1 MDTKPQEV
9 SMSESI
15 ERERKLAITRY
26 LQGEDS
32 KSIYTSL
39 RRSKR
44 WFFKWLDRYDPE
56 SIDWF
61 KARSRRPLLSPTR
74 TPTET
79 AGTILS
85 IRDDFDEDGV
95 FCGAQA
101 IQWEMEERR
110 IQAVP
115 SVRTINRVLKR
126 NNRVVKGQKRYE
138 PKGKKYP
145 ALPADR
151 PNQTHQADL
160 LGPFYLGRSKRFYSL
175 NVIDLATGR
184 HGNEPLLGK
193 DSQSIINGLWAV
205 WHRLGI
211 PENLQ
216 VDNEACFYGSR
227 KYPRGMGALIRLCLH
242 NHVQPWFIP
251 YAEPWRNGVVEQ
263 FNHHYRQ
270 KFLRKVSMTSL
281 EELRKQSLLFEQK
294 HNSRYRYSKLHGKT
308 PLMFLKMMNAKLVF
322 PEWQKP
328 PTHPMEKP
336 CGGAYNL
343 VRFVRSDLILDI
355 FGERMTVSPEWEY
368 QYVVATIDVKE
379 QKLNIYIDRKKVA
392 IFKYKLR

>member
-1 MDTKPQEV
+1 
-9 SMSESI
+9 MSKLI
-15 ERERKLAITRY
+15 ERERQLAITRY
-26 LQGEDS
+26 LQGEDP

-44 WFFKWLDRYDPE
+44 WFFKWIDRYGPE
-56 SIDWF
+56 NASWF
-61 KARSRRPLLSPTR
+61 KDRSRRPHLSPVR
-74 TPTET
+74 IPTEMVKV
-79 AGTILS
+79 ILR
-85 IRDDFDEDGV
+85 IRDDFTEDGV

-110 IQAVP
+110 IQTVP

-126 NNRVVKGQKRYE
+126 NNRVVKGKKRYG
-138 PKGKKYP
+138 PKGKEYP
-145 ALPADR
+145 ALSADR

-160 LGPFYLGRSKRFYSL
+160 LGPFYLGKSKRFYSL

-184 HGNEPLLGK
+184 AGNEPLLGK

-205 WHRLGI
+205 WHRLGV

-242 NHVQPWFIP
+242 NRVQPWFIP

-270 KFLRKVSMTSL
+270 KFLRKVSMSSH
-281 EELRKQSLLFEQK
+281 EELRIQSLLFEHK
-294 HNSRYRYSKLHGKT
+294 HNSKFRYSKLKGKT

-322 PEWQKP
+322 PQWPEAP
-328 PTHPMEKP
+328 VHPMEKP
-336 CGGAYNL
+336 SGGVYNL
-343 VRFVRSDLILDI
+343 VRFVRSELILDI
-355 FGERMTVSPEWEY
+355 FGERMTVTPEWEY
-368 QYVVATIDVKE
+368 QYVVASIDVKE
-379 QKLNIYIDRKKVA
+379 QKLNVYIDRKKVA
-392 IFKYKLR
+392 TYEYKLR